1 MQLSGI
7 TTMYESI
14 ILLFKTRLV
23 GGLMSVKR
31 LYVVSCRNIFKIGKC
46 VLKHLQTVVIFFFFR
61 DLCFYKP
68 PREVHLQMLEA
79 TIKLE

>member
-31 LYVVSCRNIFKIGKC
+31 LYVVSCRNIFKIS
-46 VLKHLQTVVIFFFFR
+46 VFWSIF
-61 DLCFYKP
+61 
-68 PREVHLQMLEA
+68 
-79 TIKLE
+79 KLL